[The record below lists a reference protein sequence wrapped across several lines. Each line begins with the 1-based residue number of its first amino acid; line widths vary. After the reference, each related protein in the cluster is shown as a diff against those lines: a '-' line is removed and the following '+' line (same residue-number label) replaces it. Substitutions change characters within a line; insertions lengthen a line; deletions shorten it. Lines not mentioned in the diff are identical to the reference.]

1 MHPYS
6 KDQAPDYQL
15 SCFWRTPNKEGQDAQ
30 SCAQRLCDFLQAIQ
44 PHCPAGTL
52 WHFLGP
58 KDALAPVPS
67 DADTLRLNALRPGNG
82 DPRGVAPQARYPA
95 VGFSVLFMTA
105 KRGGASLIVSLG
117 QGHAG
122 TRNHLCLSF
131 PFNGEAAQLWSE
143 PTRVEALF
151 TTCIH
156 FWQADGATVDHTDI
170 RDEDAGHPL
179 PVYWFAHD
187 RSWQQPLP
195 PLPAGVQVKPLEEDA
210 GQYIITTPDR
220 YNRFIDAHRA
230 VSEAAKATLR
240 QAP

>member
-1 MHPYS
+1 MG
-6 KDQAPDYQL
+6 
-15 SCFWRTPNKEGQDAQ
+15 TPNQEGQDAQ
-30 SCAQRLCDFLQAIQ
+30 SCAQRLCDFLRAIQ

-58 KDALAPVPS
+58 EDALTRVPT
-67 DADTLRLNALRPGNG
+67 DADSLRLNALSPGNG
-82 DPRGVAPQARYPA
+82 DSRGVAPQARYPA

-117 QGHAG
+117 QGDEG
-122 TRNHLCLSF
+122 THNHLRLSF

-170 RDEDAGHPL
+170 RDEDVGHPQ
-179 PVYWFAHD
+179 PVYWFVHERA
-187 RSWQQPLP
+187 WQQPLP
-195 PLPAGVQVKPLEEDA
+195 PLPAGVQVKPLEEGA

-220 YNRFIDAHRA
+220 YNRLIDAHREA
-230 VSEAAKATLR
+230 SEAVKCILQ
-240 QAP
+240 QAQLYPPSAHFL